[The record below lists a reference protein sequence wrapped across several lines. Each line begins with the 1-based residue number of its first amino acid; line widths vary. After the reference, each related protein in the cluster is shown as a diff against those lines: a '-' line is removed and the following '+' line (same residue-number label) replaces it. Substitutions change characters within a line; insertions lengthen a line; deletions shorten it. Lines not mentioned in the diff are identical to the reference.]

1 MVLEAENGYQAL
13 NIAQEES
20 LDLVITDIRM
30 SDMDGFELLNKIRSQ
45 FPDLPVL
52 AVSGYLNA
60 EELTEC
66 NFDGFVDKPISLGQL
81 QTLVKKTLAQ

>member
-1 MVLEAENGYQAL
+1 
-13 NIAQEES
+13 
-20 LDLVITDIRM
+20 M